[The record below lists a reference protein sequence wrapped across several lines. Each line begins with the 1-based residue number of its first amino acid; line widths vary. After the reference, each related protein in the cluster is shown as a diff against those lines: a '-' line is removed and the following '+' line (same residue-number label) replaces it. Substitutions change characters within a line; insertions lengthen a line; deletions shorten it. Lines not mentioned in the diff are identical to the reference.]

1 MSPGNSSLLHV
12 LPTKSRR
19 SVNWF
24 NTVESVIIILR
35 EICVWYSVVLQTLKT
50 LSGRDCCDCS
60 VRKKICLLNTQK
72 TWWWIFFGS
81 FMLWPEVIIP
91 KIATLSKG
99 PEPRPSCI
107 IFCFTSHPCASCY
120 HHFCLHQWVPP
131 LDDVIVESSLLYRW
145 NIFTKKLIL
154 CIYT

>member
-1 MSPGNSSLLHV
+1 MLKLYYVIHCNIYYFLIPLGSDQVLRRPLLRHFRPVGSAFLLLLHV
-12 LPTKSRR
+12 FSSSSYL
-19 SVNWF
+19 
-24 NTVESVIIILR
+24 I
-35 EICVWYSVVLQTLKT
+35 Q
-50 LSGRDCCDCS
+50 
-60 VRKKICLLNTQK
+60 KKICLFNTQK

-120 HHFCLHQWVPP
+120 HHFCLHQWVLP
-131 LDDVIVESSLLYRW
+131 LDDVVVESSL
-145 NIFTKKLIL
+145 
-154 CIYT
+154 